1 MKAFVHVALCV
12 FLFATAGYG
21 QAGTPGDP
29 FTLLGQA
36 QNVSTPGIYHFNLDG
51 TPFSTYV
58 LADGYVM
65 VAIDFGD
72 GIGALP
78 QVAALTEG
86 QRGILNPTVL
96 SSLTATESIRMTIS
110 TGILDATT
118 TDTSMIGRMRGN
130 LTLMNSSTHNA
141 DNDDWKGTG
150 QDNLRRDANELVR
163 DETALNVEVYHTH
176 GDGGGVHWFPQR
188 GDQGLTYGVE
198 IATGESIRLYA
209 RAADYTEPPGTSFNP
224 FTQLGQS
231 RTVTAPGVY
240 FFDLD
245 GTLFSTYVDAD
256 GYVQV
261 ARDFGNGVGALPG
274 GTDLNETSRGILS
287 AAALAGLTDADEVRL
302 TASVPNTL
310 DAVSFEPT
318 YLDRIVAGR
327 TLMYDLNDNAL
338 NDSWS
343 GTGAG
348 FLQVDAT
355 VERTTRPALA
365 TEVYHTFGNGAG
377 TTWSPGRDD
386 QAVSFDDGNIADTA
400 SLTLWVRAP
409 HSNPRGSQV
418 NPFTALSEAALV
430 TTAGRYY
437 FNLDGQPFDTYVDAQ
452 GWVRLA
458 LDFRNA
464 SGVLPASNSPAAAS
478 EGILS
483 AAALASLT
491 EMTEVRISSSVPN
504 YLDARTANAGVVGK
518 ILANQ
523 PIKSDVRDNDINTDW
538 TGTGSGEVNKLAG
551 EGQINDVYTSLD
563 EEIFHNF
570 FGPNGGEGLHWIPSR
585 GDMAL
590 KYQVDIA
597 QGESFML
604 WGRAVSPCAIAI
616 NSVGVTDE
624 SCPGA
629 QDGRLDI
636 NASCTDC
643 GNPLEYSLTGN
654 GYLVNSTLN
663 GLAPGNYIIYAREQA
678 NAGCV
683 ATLPAT
689 VAAGVDSAPPVTSP
703 LPPRD
708 LYVCDDGP
716 MTIPP
721 PTANDVCAGTV
732 VATTTDN
739 TSFRAAGNYTVDWVF
754 DDGNGNAVTRREE
767 VTVYGPIYPLPFV
780 ETAEETSTSR
790 ACWSVLDGTDGENH
804 WKVAAGT
811 ALAHGGDRFF
821 FLPAD
826 GNTGQ
831 DDRLE
836 TPHFRLSPATP
847 YALDFAYRPLSGGF
861 QEQLSA
867 LLLNADDGSIVDTLF
882 YDQEDAATYREIKL
896 LFEVPAEGLYKV
908 QFYSLTAPGS
918 NGLLLDDIAV
928 YEHSEPSAGASN
940 LVGVGDDACTTLENY
955 GLYGKA
961 YSRFLDPAGRLALEI
976 DPNGNNLGDV
986 TVELRDYAAPPLAP
1000 FDGRYYL
1007 SRHVNI
1013 EAENG
1018 PGPYTTN
1025 GGVRVRLYYT
1035 EDELQEFRNATGQS
1049 SGWNDLII
1057 SHYSDVNE
1065 DCDITNSTGT
1075 DFRIE
1080 TVEAATPYGSAV
1092 YALTFTTTSFSEF
1105 GATTADG
1112 AFPVT
1117 LRSFRGDTQ
1126 GKLNRLD
1133 WEVDVE
1139 VSFSHYAVERSLDG
1153 RTFTEVGR
1161 VAGTQQPRYTFTEAA
1176 PAAAAYYRLRM
1187 VDLDGAYAHSRVV
1200 RIAGPETEPAL
1211 AVYPVPTRD
1220 ELTVELTLPRA
1231 QVVRLVLVD
1240 ALGRPVLVTTRQAGE
1255 GDNRFT
1261 LDLGKLPVGTYV
1273 LRVQGAASSGVGALH
1288 VSLVQRV
1295 RVVR

>member
-1 MKAFVHVALCV
+1 MRTFLQLLICV
-12 FLFATAGYG
+12 FFFPTIGYG
-21 QAGTPGDP
+21 QSGTPDDP
-29 FTLLGQA
+29 FTLLDQA
-36 QNVSTPGIYHFNLDG
+36 QQINTPGIYHFNLDG

-261 ARDFGNGVGALPG
+261 ARDFGNGVGTLPG

-327 TLMYDLNDNAL
+327 TLMYDLNDNGL

-348 FLQVDAT
+348 FLQEDAT
-355 VERTTRPALA
+355 VERSTRPALA

-377 TTWSPGRDD
+377 MTWSPQRDD
-386 QAVSFDDGNIADTA
+386 QAVSFDDGNIADTE

-409 HSNPRGSQV
+409 HSNPRGSQA

-458 LDFRNA
+458 LDFRSSA
-464 SGVLPASNSPAAAS
+464 SGALPASNSPPGS
-478 EGILS
+478 GEGILS
-483 AAALASLT
+483 ADALASLT
-491 EMTEVRISSSVPN
+491 EMTEARISSSVPD
-504 YLDARTANAGVVGK
+504 YLDARTSNTGVIGK

-523 PIKSDVRDNDINTDW
+523 PIKSDVRDNDINSEW
-538 TGTGSGEVNKLAG
+538 TGTGSTEVNKPAG
-551 EGQINDVYTSLD
+551 EGQLNDTYTVLN
-563 EEIFHNF
+563 EEIFHNY

-604 WGRAVSPCAIAI
+604 WGRAAPPCTIAI

-629 QDGRLDI
+629 EDGSLDI
-636 NASCTDC
+636 SASCTDC
-643 GNPLEYSLTGN
+643 GNPLEFSLNGN
-654 GYLVNSTLN
+654 DYLVNSTLN

-678 NAGCV
+678 SAGCV
-683 ATLPAT
+683 VTLPAT

-708 LYVCDDGP
+708 LYVCNDGP
-716 MTIPP
+716 MTVTP

-739 TSFRAAGNYTVDWVF
+739 TTFSSAGNYTVDWVF

-780 ETAEETSTSR
+780 ETAEVTSTSR
-790 ACWSVLDGTDGENH
+790 ACWAVPDLTADGNH
-804 WKVAAGT
+804 WKPVSAPD
-811 ALAHGGDRFF
+811 LAHGGEQVF
-821 FLPAD
+821 FLPANGD
-826 GNTGQ
+826 TGQ

-836 TPHFRLSPATP
+836 TPHFRLSPATR

-867 LLLNADDGSIVDTLF
+867 LLLSADDGSIVDTLF
-882 YDQEDAATYREIKL
+882 YDREDAATTYREINL
-896 LFEVPAEGLYKV
+896 LFEVPAEGVYKL
-908 QFYSLTAPGS
+908 QFYSLTPPGS

-928 YEHSEPSAGASN
+928 YEHGEPSGGESN
-940 LVGVGDDACTTLENY
+940 LVGAGDDACTTLESY

-961 YSRFLDPAGRLALEI
+961 YSRFLNPAGRLALEI

-986 TVELRDYAAPPLAP
+986 TVEMTDYGQPPLAP
-1000 FDGRYYL
+1000 ANGQYYL
-1007 SRHVNI
+1007 SRHFNI
-1013 EAENG
+1013 EPANG
-1018 PGPYTTN
+1018 SGPYTLN
-1025 GGVRVRLYYT
+1025 GGVKVRLYFT
-1035 EDELQEFRNATGQS
+1035 AAELAQLNTITGGS
-1049 SGWNDLII
+1049 LGWGDIVLT
-1057 SHYSDVNE
+1057 HYSGPNE
-1065 DCDITNSTGT
+1065 DCDMLNSTGG
-1075 DFRIE
+1075 DLFIEDVE
-1080 TVEAATPYGSAV
+1080 TVAAFGGTA

-1105 GATTADG
+1105 GGTNSR

-1117 LRSFRGDTQ
+1117 LRTFTGSAEPQ
-1126 GKLNRLD
+1126 GNRLD
-1133 WEVDVE
+1133 WQVDSE
-1139 VSFSHYAVERSLDG
+1139 VSFSHYAVERSGDG
-1153 RTFTEVGR
+1153 STFTDIGR
-1161 VAGTQQPRYTFTEAA
+1161 VEGAQQPRYSFTDPA

-1187 VDLDGAYAHSRVV
+1187 VDLDGTYAYSQVEYV
-1200 RIAGPETEPAL
+1200 RRNDSPADEL
-1211 AVYPVPTRD
+1211 MAYPVPTRGP
-1220 ELTVELTLPRA
+1220 LTVQYVGHIAGPAYLRVT
-1231 QVVRLVLVD
+1231 D
-1240 ALGRPVLVTTRQAGE
+1240 ALGKLVYATERAARVGE
-1255 GDNRFT
+1255 QDWQ
-1261 LDLGKLPVGTYV
+1261 LDLRHLPPATYQLQLAVGG
-1273 LRVQGAASSGVGALH
+1273 RVQ
-1288 VSLVQRV
+1288 SLRFVKQ
-1295 RVVR
+1295 